1 MTQANGFAMM
11 DTLVALTLLS
21 LAAGS
26 LSITVTT
33 LSQTMA
39 HALQLEKSLAVA
51 SETLD
56 TQFSAPTGNV
66 TIITLQLSGNQRLQ
80 RVVLK

>member
-1 MTQANGFAMM
+1 MTHPTGFAMM
-11 DTLVALTLLS
+11 DTLVALTLIA

-33 LSQTMA
+33 LSQTMH
-39 HALQLEKSLAVA
+39 HAQQLEKSLAVA
-51 SETLD
+51 SETLE
-56 TQFSAPTGNV
+56 THRSAPTGNV
-66 TIITLQLSGNQRLQ
+66 TIITQPLSGNQRLQ